1 MEIPVEVKKSKKSK
15 KKKIGVVSQ
24 QPDFEELMKTENK
37 TGAKVKTQNLESIMN
52 EQTRQEDRP
61 VAVKKADPNS
71 MNFNY
76 AKEEDA
82 FKKKN
87 VKVSKPAMSN
97 FPNLEEI
104 MKQQT
109 K

>member
-1 MEIPVEVKKSKKSK
+1 
-15 KKKIGVVSQ
+15 
-24 QPDFEELMKTENK
+24 
-37 TGAKVKTQNLESIMN
+37 
-52 EQTRQEDRP
+52 
-61 VAVKKADPNS
+61 